1 MLARDWLN
9 TYYLEDT
16 GLFRVSLV
24 QSPRLAKDRHYTRYA
39 RTDRPRLTGN
49 NFDLTGALLRID
61 FSRSAEPAIM
71 KSVLTKLLA
80 FLLFAPASFAQKS
93 IPEGSR
99 VYRRN
104 IGRL

>member
-1 MLARDWLN
+1 MKNLD
-9 TYYLEDT
+9 
-16 GLFRVSLV
+16 
-24 QSPRLAKDRHYTRYA
+24 YTRYA

-61 FSRSAEPAIM
+61 FAEPAIM